1 MSKIIMKE
9 ATPAKWN
16 SLCEA
21 CRWGHI
27 RTGFRESEM
36 EVICTD
42 VVPNVP
48 VAFKVRECSSYLHKT
63 RPTWEQMKDLAIN
76 VTPRGFR
83 VLGFQAEADV
93 ENEDVE
99 AAPS

>member
-1 MSKIIMKE
+1 MSKINMKG
-9 ATPAKWN
+9 ATPAKWS

-21 CRWGHI
+21 CRWGHV
-27 RTGFRESEM
+27 RTGFRDSEM

-42 VVPNVP
+42 VVPNIP

-76 VTPRGFR
+76 VAPLGFR
-83 VLGFQAEADV
+83 VLGFQPETV
-93 ENEDVE
+93 EQDENVE
-99 AAPS
+99 A